1 MKIRPWYEVEL
12 DGVLLKRGKETERKK
27 ERNGKRNETENEM
40 KVSKENK
47 YMNFVDTTAN
57 KGKRFKIKQ
66 KLDFNSDFKKNE
78 TIIFNVYT

>member
-47 YMNFVDTTAN
+47 YMNFVDTTAY
-57 KGKRFKIKQ
+57 KGKRFEI
-66 KLDFNSDFKKNE
+66 
-78 TIIFNVYT
+78 